1 MVIFPLNMVIFP
13 LNMVIFHCYVSLP
26 EGNKLELP
34 DFFLEMWKVIDKKTI
49 EMMERKRIIQEQIDE
64 FFRNI
69 CKETMG
75 ISPENE
81 MWPQNQN

>member
-1 MVIFPLNMVIFP
+1 MLVYQRVTNWSFPI
-13 LNMVIFHCYVSLP
+13 
-26 EGNKLELP
+26 
-34 DFFLEMWKVIDKKTI
+34 FFLEMWKVIDKKTI

>member
-1 MVIFPLNMVIFP
+1 
-13 LNMVIFHCYVSLP
+13 
-26 EGNKLELP
+26 
-34 DFFLEMWKVIDKKTI
+34 MWKVIDKKTI

>member
-1 MVIFPLNMVIFP
+1 
-13 LNMVIFHCYVSLP
+13 MVIFHCYVSLP

-34 DFFLEMWKVIDKKTI
+34 HFFLEMWKVINKKTI
-49 EMMERKRIIQEQIDE
+49 KMMEKKRVIQEQIDE

-81 MWPQNQN
+81 MLPQNQN